1 MIFQNVL
8 DFICILRLGAMQML
22 QASKVILYVAD
33 KATISVKIF
42 LTVTFYFGSLVP
54 IFFFQIQNILQL
66 HTHAK
71 HLDLLFYCE
80 VRVNIL
86 DTVVTSLLI
95 LPFLGLAKKP
105 AVFRNG
111 SIWREYNLKNPIW
124 DLKWAAVLGGRR
136 Y

>member
-1 MIFQNVL
+1 M
-8 DFICILRLGAMQML
+8 
-22 QASKVILYVAD
+22 
-33 KATISVKIF
+33 
-42 LTVTFYFGSLVP
+42 
-54 IFFFQIQNILQL
+54 QL

-111 SIWREYNLKNPIW
+111 GIGREYNLKKPYLGLEMGGGIGR
-124 DLKWAAVLGGRR
+124 KAVLGGAVLGA
-136 Y
+136 